1 MTQTSE
7 AYPTA
12 EWLSFRQALHLGGN
26 VRTGEHGTPI
36 SFYSL
41 LERDDERAKDGVRA
55 VPLLR
60 SYTVFNVTQCDGLPV
75 SEVIET
81 RSKFERLQDT
91 EDFLF
96 AIGATVRHGGDQAF
110 YSPSTDAIGKNL
122 AATSTHLRSEER
134 NGLDQITCSL

>member
-12 EWLSFRQALHLGGN
+12 EWLSFRQALHLGGK
-26 VRTGEHGTPI
+26 VRKGEHGTPF

-41 LERDDERAKDGVRA
+41 LEWDDERAKDGVRA

-60 SYTVFNVTQCDGLPV
+60 SYTVFNVAQCDGLPV
-75 SEVIET
+75 SQVIET

-110 YSPSTDAIGKNL
+110 YSPSTDAIGKKPRGDVDAL
-122 AATSTHLRSEER
+122 AER
-134 NGLDQITCSL
+134 RKKRLDQITCSL

>member
-7 AYPTA
+7 AYPTG